1 MKHSR
6 MHLAAWLVLGLA
18 TAAQA
23 QSLQPGLWEIKQD
36 IRTPGRP
43 EVAAQ
48 MARAR
53 EQMKNMPPAMRK
65 QMEQQMAQSGVGLGD
80 GGAVRLCISPEEAQ
94 AGPVREG
101 KVEGQCTYTKVSHIG
116 NTWRGTMVCKEPPS
130 QGEFITTLHS
140 PERFTS
146 QAVLTGKEGRTEMKS
161 EGRRVSADCGALGK
175 KPAKPR

>member
-6 MHLAAWLVLGLA
+6 MPPAIWLALGLA

-43 EVAAQ
+43 EVAAR

-53 EQMKNMPPAMRK
+53 EQMKNIPPAMRK
-65 QMEQQMAQSGVGLGD
+65 QMEQQMAQRGVGLGD

-94 AGPVREG
+94 TGPVREG

-130 QGEFITTLHS
+130 QGEFTTTLHS

-161 EGRRVSADCGALGK
+161 EGRRVSVDCGALGK